1 MYFLFKVVAAM
12 TKRLTLI
19 LDDKWRENGAQPTAC
34 PDLSLFKSF
43 SMNLSPMAI
52 RHIGPPIAI

>member
-1 MYFLFKVVAAM
+1 M